1 MGDRFGFVDTALQSI
16 EDLVIQNILTNV
28 QEEIL
33 VEHVLNQR
41 ADVLLLLKHYATSP
55 IKLLLHLNN
64 RQLLQPSSLDAS
76 NNHKQ
81 QQQQQQ
87 RQQRPLDPDEYDA
100 IVVGAGLAGLTTAV
114 TLVDRGAKVLIIE
127 KNGYSGGNSA
137 YASSGLNAVGVGS
150 QVSKENTDTLDIF
163 TKDTLRSSGTNS
175 TSANMLAPI
184 LTQGSYEGLEW
195 IRNRVGLPL
204 DQKGQLGG
212 HTHAR
217 TWRPEQGMAGAE
229 IIFALNRITK
239 HLIKNGGAIVKDATE
254 EKNQGANK
262 GSSSSLVAKTGSL
275 EMLYKTKLEK
285 ITTTIVEKENVVA
298 GISMINVKTGLER

>member
-28 QEEIL
+28 QEGIL

-55 IKLLLHLNN
+55 MKLLLHLNN

-87 RQQRPLDPDEYDA
+87 QQRRPLDPDEYDA

-127 KNGYSGGNSA
+127 K
-137 YASSGLNAVGVGS
+137 
-150 QVSKENTDTLDIF
+150 K
-163 TKDTLRSSGTNS
+163 
-175 TSANMLAPI
+175 
-184 LTQGSYEGLEW
+184 W
-195 IRNRVGLPL
+195 I
-204 DQKGQLGG
+204 Q
-212 HTHAR
+212 
-217 TWRPEQGMAGAE
+217 WW
-229 IIFALNRITK
+229 
-239 HLIKNGGAIVKDATE
+239 
-254 EKNQGANK
+254 
-262 GSSSSLVAKTGSL
+262 
-275 EMLYKTKLEK
+275 
-285 ITTTIVEKENVVA
+285 
-298 GISMINVKTGLER
+298 